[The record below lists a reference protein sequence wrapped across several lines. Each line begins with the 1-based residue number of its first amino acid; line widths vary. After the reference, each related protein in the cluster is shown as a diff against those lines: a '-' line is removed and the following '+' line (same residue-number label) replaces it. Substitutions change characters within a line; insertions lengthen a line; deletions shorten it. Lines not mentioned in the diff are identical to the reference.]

1 MSASNGPINT
11 PYIQKLDNFKRHTMP
26 VVIWLSAVLIC
37 VTLLFQRATQYEFI
51 GLAHTLEYEIST
63 ATTGTIETVVVQ
75 LYDLVEAGDVVA
87 KLEDSEVLAAIQTA
101 GARVNQLRAELNSA
115 RIELDSSAAD
125 WSADLRRFQ
134 TDEEERRLDILSLTV
149 EIETDQIRL
158 ERKSLDVKSSLPLVE
173 SGLISDT
180 EFENLQLEYDQTRT
194 EIDENK
200 ILLAQTE
207 EEYRVA
213 RSRRQAFERSQPGFS
228 DDSTV
233 LQPLKAAIEVES
245 LLLKEIELQRARL
258 LLRSPVTGQV
268 SQLLC
273 RKGQSVVPGEPILTV
288 SERSASEIIAYLDE
302 NVDKAAEVN
311 TRVRVASLKDPTK
324 IAESIIVRVSPT
336 VQALPERLWAVSGR
350 PSYGRAMVIA
360 GVPDLELTPGEL
372 LSVTVLASN

>member
-1 MSASNGPINT
+1 MSDSNGPVKT
-11 PYIQKLDNFKRHTMP
+11 PYNQKLDNFKRHIMP
-26 VVIWLSAVLIC
+26 AVVWIGAVLIC
-37 VTLLFQRATQYEFI
+37 VTMLFQRATQYEFI
-51 GLAHTLEYEIST
+51 GLAQSLDYEISA

-75 LYDLVEAGDVVA
+75 LFDHVEAGDVVA
-87 KLEDSEVLAAIQTA
+87 KFDDTEVLAAIQTA
-101 GARVNQLRAELNSA
+101 GARVSQLRAELNSA
-115 RIELDSSAAD
+115 RIDNDSSAAD

-158 ERKSLDVKSSLPLVE
+158 ERRSLDVRRSLPLVE

-180 EFENLQLEYDQTRT
+180 EFENLQLVYNQTRT
-194 EIDENK
+194 QIDENN

-207 EEYRVA
+207 EEYKSA
-213 RSRRQAFERSQPGFS
+213 RSRRLEFERSQPGFS
-228 DDSTV
+228 DGQTL
-233 LQPLKAAIEVES
+233 LQPLIAAIEVES
-245 LLLKEIELQRARL
+245 LILKEIELQRSKL
-258 LLRSPVTGQV
+258 LLRSPVAGQI

-288 SERSASEIIAYLDE
+288 SEPSVTEIVAYLNE
-302 NVDKAAEVN
+302 TVEEPAKVN

-336 VQALPERLWAVSGR
+336 VQALPERLWTVTGR
-350 PSYGRAMVIA
+350 PTYGRAMVIA

-372 LSVTVLASN
+372 LSVTILAR